1 MILMNYFAT
10 LNPVAFTNALP
21 GNIAQGLIWGIMAL
35 GVYITFRLLDFADLT
50 VDGSFATGGAVTVMM
65 TINGYNIWVSLL
77 CACIAGLLAGLCTG
91 LLHTKLGIP
100 PILAGILTQIA
111 LYSINL
117 NIMQRH
123 ANQALSADKYNLVL
137 SSRNLTHA
145 IIVGVIFSVVIIA
158 VLYWYFGTEQG
169 SAIRAT
175 GCNPA
180 MSKAQGI
187 NIDNMK
193 LIGLALSNAIVA
205 LSGGLLAGLCTGLLH
220 TKLGI
225 PPILAGILTQI
236 ALYSINL
243 NIMQRHANQA
253 LSADK
258 YNLVLSSRNLT
269 HAIIVGVIFSVVIIA
284 VLYWYFGTEQG
295 SAIRATGCNPAMSK
309 AQGIN
314 IDNMKLIGLALS
326 NAIVAL
332 SGGLL
337 SQYSG
342 FSDVNMGRGGIVI
355 GLAAVIIGEVLG
367 DAILGKHMNFMGKL
381 IFVIFGGIVY
391 YIVIG
396 IVLWLQM
403 PSDDLKLFTAII
415 VAIFLAVPYLKG
427 KSKASFKKAGKR
439 SAAALNA
446 KEGK

>member
-1 MILMNYFAT
+1 MLAYFSSLSLA
-10 LNPVAFTNALP
+10 AFTNALP

-65 TINGYNIWVSLL
+65 TINGCNIWVSLL
-77 CACIAGLLAGLCTG
+77 CACIAGLLVGCVTG

-100 PILAGILTQIA
+100 AILAGILSQIA

-123 ANQALSADKYNLVL
+123 ANQALSVDKYNLII
-137 SSRNLTHA
+137 SSRNLTSA
-145 IIVGVIFSVVIIA
+145 IIIGIVFAAVLIA
-158 VLYWYFGTEQG
+158 ILYWYFGTEQG

-193 LIGLALSNAIVA
+193 LIGLSLSNAIVA
-205 LSGGLLAGLCTGLLH
+205 LA
-220 TKLGI
+220 
-225 PPILAGILTQI
+225 
-236 ALYSINL
+236 
-243 NIMQRHANQA
+243 
-253 LSADK
+253 
-258 YNLVLSSRNLT
+258 
-269 HAIIVGVIFSVVIIA
+269 
-284 VLYWYFGTEQG
+284 
-295 SAIRATGCNPAMSK
+295 
-309 AQGIN
+309 
-314 IDNMKLIGLALS
+314 
-326 NAIVAL
+326 
-332 SGGLL
+332 GGLL

-342 FSDVNMGRGGIVI
+342 FADVNMGRGGIVI

-367 DAILGKHMNFMGKL
+367 DAILGKHMDFKGRL
-381 IFVIFGGIVY
+381 IFVVIGGIIY

-396 IVLWLQM
+396 IVLWLKM

-427 KSKASFKKAGKR
+427 KGKSSFAKAGKR
-439 SAAALNA
+439 SAAAINKTA
-446 KEGK
+446 TKEGK